1 MYVPFVGISS
11 VKFLETEIHIKDSK
25 LHTNTNILR
34 KGIETTETQQ
44 QKVKNI
50 NKTQSLKQKASEENE
65 GVRLPLMLI

>member
-1 MYVPFVGISS
+1 MYAPFVGISS
-11 VKFLETEIHIKDSK
+11 LKFLETEIHIKDRK

-34 KGIETTETQQ
+34 KGIETIETQQ

-50 NKTQSLKQKASEENE
+50 NQTQSLKQKASEENE

>member
-50 NKTQSLKQKASEENE
+50 NQTKKANKKHQRKMK
-65 GVRLPLMLI
+65 GYDYH

>member
-11 VKFLETEIHIKDSK
+11 LKFLETEIHIKDNK

-34 KGIETTETQQ
+34 KGIETIETQQ

-50 NKTQSLKQKASEENE
+50 NQTQSLKQKASEENE